1 MNWKNVV
8 LWVLIVLFSMGS
20 LGLLYGIV
28 KTGPSLPAPSPLATS
43 ELFKGVQ
50 FPVVA
55 STPPAVTAPPPNA
68 SIPVPVGGSL
78 PSLKQIS
85 RRKTKSK
92 KAKSR

>member
-8 LWVLIVLFSMGS
+8 LWVLIVIFSMGS

-28 KTGPSLPAPSPLATS
+28 KTGPSLPTPSSHATS

-50 FPVVA
+50 FPIVAAAPPVV
-55 STPPAVTAPPPNA
+55 TPPPPSASVT
-68 SIPVPVGGSL
+68 VPVGGSL